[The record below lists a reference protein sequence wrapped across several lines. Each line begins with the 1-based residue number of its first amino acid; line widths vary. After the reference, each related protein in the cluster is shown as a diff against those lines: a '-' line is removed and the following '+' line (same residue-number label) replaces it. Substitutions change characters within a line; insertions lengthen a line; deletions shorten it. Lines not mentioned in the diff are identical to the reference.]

1 MILLHSLWQQPCHG
15 LILQPSMTTMMM
27 TVNQHQPI
35 PSLNHPP
42 FDLSEIISF
51 HSSSLLATAAA
62 DSEETPVDLS
72 DAFTDQ
78 VDLWGDPT
86 IRLLLGGFTIV
97 VIVLFVMKQIVSQM
111 DAAIEGV
118 LGDFERTLKQN
129 HPAKWASIKK
139 QLLALTEEAR
149 AQKLFQIMQELEQT
163 EPQFMKQVQ
172 QQMAE
177 NSESESDS
185 L

>member
-1 MILLHSLWQQPCHG
+1 MG
-15 LILQPSMTTMMM
+15 LIL
-27 TVNQHQPI
+27 
-35 PSLNHPP
+35 
-42 FDLSEIISF
+42 
-51 HSSSLLATAAA
+51 
-62 DSEETPVDLS
+62 
-72 DAFTDQ
+72 
-78 VDLWGDPT
+78 PT
-86 IRLLLGGFTIV
+86 IRTGALAVFWYV
-97 VIVLFVMKQIVSQM
+97 PS
-111 DAAIEGV
+111 AIEGV

-129 HPAKWASIKK
+129 HPAKWISIEK
-139 QLLALTEEAR
+139 QLLALTEETR

>member
-118 LGDFERTLKQN
+118 LGDFESTLKQN
-129 HPAKWASIKK
+129 HPAKWASIEK

-177 NSESESDS
+177 NAD
-185 L
+185 